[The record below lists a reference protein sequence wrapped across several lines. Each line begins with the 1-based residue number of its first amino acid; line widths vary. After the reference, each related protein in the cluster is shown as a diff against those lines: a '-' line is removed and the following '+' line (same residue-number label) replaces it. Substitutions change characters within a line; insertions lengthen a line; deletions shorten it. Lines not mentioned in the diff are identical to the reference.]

1 MTQENKKQLIFSGV
15 WCSKDKGWNSMLP
28 LSICITI
35 PIFMKQVSL
44 DNHYTK
50 KVIATVLN
58 SVSCNKVD
66 LLDLTEW
73 VTKLKTLQVQERW
86 TLMGIK

>member
-15 WCSKDKGWNSMLP
+15 WYSKDKGWNSMFP

-50 KVIATVLN
+50 K
-58 SVSCNKVD
+58 K
-66 LLDLTEW
+66 
-73 VTKLKTLQVQERW
+73 K
-86 TLMGIK
+86 

>member
-1 MTQENKKQLIFSGV
+1 MIH
-15 WCSKDKGWNSMLP
+15 
-28 LSICITI
+28 III

-44 DNHYTK
+44 DNHYMK
-50 KVIATVLN
+50 KVIATILN
-58 SVSCNKVD
+58 SVVCNKVD
-66 LLDLTEW
+66 LFDLTEW